1 MSNKIEVKI
10 QVIIH
15 ATEDSE
21 KILKSFSDLF
31 NIEQDKFKVQNL
43 TGHFENPIMVISLT
57 IKKIHAE
64 KFMVKLFSKMNK
76 NDKDS
81 ISANLEEEITNSG
94 LKIRIS
100 KQKLIRGKIALEHE
114 DAIKITIIIPVYI
127 KKNSVKIY
135 RQILKI

>member
-1 MSNKIEVKI
+1 MSNQIEVKI

-21 KILKSFSDLF
+21 KILKSFSDIF
-31 NIEQDKFKVQNL
+31 NIEQDKFKIQSL
-43 TGHFENPIMVISLT
+43 TGHFENPILVISLT
-57 IKKIHAE
+57 IKKILAE
-64 KFMVKLFSKMNK
+64 KFMEKLFSKMNK

-81 ISANLEEEITNSG
+81 ISANLEEDITNSG

-100 KQKLIRGKIALEHE
+100 KQKLIRGKIVLEHE

>member
-1 MSNKIEVKI
+1 MSNQIEVKI

-31 NIEQDKFKVQNL
+31 NIEQDKFKTQNL
-43 TGHFENPIMVISLT
+43 TGHFENPIIVISLT

-64 KFMVKLFSKMNK
+64 KFMAKLFSKMNK

-81 ISANLEEEITNSG
+81 ISANL
-94 LKIRIS
+94 
-100 KQKLIRGKIALEHE
+100 E

>member
-31 NIEQDKFKVQNL
+31 NIEQDKFKIQNL
-43 TGHFENPIMVISLT
+43 TGHFENPIIVISLT

-64 KFMVKLFSKMNK
+64 KFMAKLFSKMNK

-100 KQKLIRGKIALEHE
+100 KQKLIRGKIVLEHE

>member
-1 MSNKIEVKI
+1 MSNQIEVKI

-21 KILKSFSDLF
+21 KILKSFSDIF
-31 NIEQDKFKVQNL
+31 NIEQDKFKIQSL
-43 TGHFENPIMVISLT
+43 TGHFENPILVISLA
-57 IKKIHAE
+57 IKKIIAE
-64 KFMVKLFSKMNK
+64 KFMAKLFSKMNK

-81 ISANLEEEITNSG
+81 ISANLEEDITNSG

-100 KQKLIRGKIALEHE
+100 KQKLIRGKIVLEHE

>member
-31 NIEQDKFKVQNL
+31 NIEQDKFKIQNL
-43 TGHFENPIMVISLT
+43 TGHFENPIIVISLT

-64 KFMVKLFSKMNK
+64 EFMAKLFSKMNK

>member
-1 MSNKIEVKI
+1 MSNQIEVKI

-15 ATEDSE
+15 ATEVSE
-21 KILKSFSDLF
+21 KILKSFSDIF
-31 NIEQDKFKVQNL
+31 NIEQDKFKIQSL
-43 TGHFENPIMVISLT
+43 TGHFENPILVISLT
-57 IKKIHAE
+57 IKKILAE
-64 KFMVKLFSKMNK
+64 KFMAKLFSKMNK

-81 ISANLEEEITNSG
+81 ISANLEEDITNSG

-100 KQKLIRGKIALEHE
+100 KQKLIRGKIVLEHE
-114 DAIKITIIIPVYI
+114 DAIKFTIIIPVYI

>member
-1 MSNKIEVKI
+1 MSNQIEVKI

>member
-1 MSNKIEVKI
+1 MSNQIEVKI

-31 NIEQDKFKVQNL
+31 NIEQDKFKIQNL
-43 TGHFENPIMVISLT
+43 TGHFENPIIVISLT
-57 IKKIHAE
+57 IKKIRAE
-64 KFMVKLFSKMNK
+64 KFMAKLFSKMNK

-81 ISANLEEEITNSG
+81 ISANLEEEITNSE

-100 KQKLIRGKIALEHE
+100 KQKLIRGKIVLEHE

>member
-1 MSNKIEVKI
+1 MSNQIEVKI

-21 KILKSFSDLF
+21 KILKSFSDIF
-31 NIEQDKFKVQNL
+31 NIEQDKFKIQSL
-43 TGHFENPIMVISLT
+43 TGHFENPILVISLT

-64 KFMVKLFSKMNK
+64 KFMAKLFSKMNK

-81 ISANLEEEITNSG
+81 ISANLEEDITNSG

-100 KQKLIRGKIALEHE
+100 KQKLIRGKIVLEHE

>member
-1 MSNKIEVKI
+1 MSNQIEVKI

-31 NIEQDKFKVQNL
+31 NIEQDKFKTQNL
-43 TGHFENPIMVISLT
+43 TGHFENPIIVISLT

-64 KFMVKLFSKMNK
+64 KFMAKLFSKMNK

>member
-81 ISANLEEEITNSG
+81 ISANLEEEITNSE

>member
-1 MSNKIEVKI
+1 MSNQIEVKI

-81 ISANLEEEITNSG
+81 ISANLEEEITNSE

-100 KQKLIRGKIALEHE
+100 KQKLIRGKIVLEHE

-127 KKNSVKIY
+127 KKNYVKIY